1 MQFTKIIVGQVTD
14 VIVSFDFYNGGA
26 ENAYRT
32 IATVT
37 YSTAFAFSRI
47 EVRTIW
53 YLYIQCVY
61 SRTSTSVCTVG
72 PLLVCV
78 Q

>member
-14 VIVSFDFYNGGA
+14 IIVSFDFYNGGA

-32 IATVT
+32 ISTVT

-47 EVRTIW
+47 EVCTIW
-53 YLYIQCVY
+53 YLY

-72 PLLVCV
+72 PPLVCV